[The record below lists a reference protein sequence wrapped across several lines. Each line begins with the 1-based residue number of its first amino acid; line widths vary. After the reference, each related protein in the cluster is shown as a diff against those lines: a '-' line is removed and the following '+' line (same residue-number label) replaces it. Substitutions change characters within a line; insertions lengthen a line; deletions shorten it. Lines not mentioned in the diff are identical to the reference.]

1 MSPTFRNATEADL
14 AAIIEIYNDE
24 ILNGTATFHTVPE
37 TVADRAQ
44 WLKNIHAENYPCLV
58 AEVEDPTSGARRTI
72 AWCNLWHYNMRPAYN
87 GTAELSLYVHKDFRA
102 CGVGAKL
109 LELTLEETRKQGDR
123 FHAIIAGVTTDNAR
137 RTRFW
142 AEHGFELRGTL
153 KEVGQ
158 KFGKWLDVSYYQ
170 LML

>member
-1 MSPTFRNATEADL
+1 MTPTFRDATEADL
-14 AAIIEIYNDE
+14 AAIVEIYNDE
-24 ILNGTATFHTVPE
+24 ILPGTATFHTEPQ
-37 TVADRAQ
+37 TIADRAQ
-44 WLKNIHAENYPCLV
+44 WFKSIQTENYPCLV
-58 AEVEDPTSGARRTI
+58 AEVEDPTTQAKRTV
-72 AWCNLWHYNMRPAYN
+72 AWCNLWHYNMRPAYD

-109 LELTLEETRKQGDR
+109 LEQTLQETRKQGGR
-123 FHAIIAGVTTDNAR
+123 FHTIIAGVTTDNSR

-153 KEVGQ
+153 TEVGR
-158 KFGKWLDVSYYQ
+158 KFGMWLDVSYYQ